1 MSLRLVSVVAAI
13 SIVGQVALTRDP
25 IPTPVGEH
33 FANFTTPYE
42 ALSLTTSLLTTLL
55 IIFRVYLVQ
64 RTSRKLGIDTK
75 GQFGQY
81 SRIIEILVES
91 AALYSV
97 NLIAF
102 LVLTVRK
109 DIRLSYPELI
119 HPQIAV
125 SGFLLLQCQ
134 ILSMTFNRESLLRSS
149 YSASQS
155 DTLDRITRG
164 PQLKKLRHQI

>member
-1 MSLRLVSVVAAI
+1 MLTNPPGSVVAAI

-42 ALSLTTSLLTTLL
+42 ALSLTTSLSTTLL
-55 IIFRVYLVQ
+55 IIYRVYMVQ
-64 RTSRKLGIDTK
+64 RTTRQLGIATK
-75 GQFGQY
+75 GRFGSY
-81 SRIIEILVES
+81 SRIVEILVES

-102 LVLTVRK
+102 IVLTVRK

-119 HPQIAV
+119 HPQVAV
-125 SGFLLLQCQ
+125 RFGATFYMVVTLLIHL
-134 ILSMTFNRESLLRSS
+134 FFRESRLTSS
-149 YSASQS
+149 SSA
-155 DTLDRITRG
+155 
-164 PQLKKLRHQI
+164 